1 MGESNS
7 YLLSIN
13 MLDIKNLSIAD
24 ISGIIHSAMENLK
37 DGQIKKRED
46 KLFSEIG
53 DSLTKSDRICYP

>member
-37 DGQIKKRED
+37 DGQIKKERTNYFQ
-46 KLFSEIG
+46 KSE
-53 DSLTKSDRICYP
+53 TA